1 MKPGLTISIIA
12 HAVILGW
19 GLVVLSHP
27 MQFDAQENEALPV
40 TLVPIGDTMSV
51 QKGELNASNDE
62 KPAPTPTTK
71 PDEKIDATHIGDGQ
85 VDTDTPLKPKEK
97 PRKVETSS
105 PKAGAP
111 EAKDNVAPH
120 QEAEKPKPAEDAKP
134 PEPKAEEK
142 SKPQAED
149 KAKPIAETKPAEA
162 QPDLTKPQEKVEK
175 SFEETPASTTDKPEQ
190 EAVTIP
196 QDVPVPSHK
205 PTQNAVV
212 AKSADTKGD
221 KQSVDDLVKEALLVD
236 KTKTQGGGAK
246 RSDEAAGFGASKD
259 INASDQ
265 MIQTYAN
272 IISSCTKSK
281 FDIVALG
288 GSARTDL
295 KLKAHFFLKNDGSL
309 DGTPEITALGGDSR
323 QQEVGI
329 NQARAAL
336 VACSPFPL
344 PTDQYGS
351 WHEIEIIFDPF
362 SP

>member
-12 HAVILGW
+12 HAVVLGW
-19 GLVVLSHP
+19 GLIVLSNP
-27 MQFDAQENEALPV
+27 MQFDAQESEALPV

-51 QKGELNASNDE
+51 QKGELKASNEE
-62 KPAPTPTTK
+62 KPAPKPTTK
-71 PDEKIDATHIGDGQ
+71 PEDTTDATHIGDGE

-105 PKAGAP
+105 PKAGEP
-111 EAKDNVAPH
+111 EAKDDVTP
-120 QEAEKPKPAEDAKP
+120 PKDAK
-134 PEPKAEEK
+134 
-142 SKPQAED
+142 KPQ
-149 KAKPIAETKPAEA
+149 PAEA
-162 QPDLTKPQEKVEK
+162 AKPSEPKVEETPADADLTKPQEKVEQ
-175 SFEETPASTTDKPEQ
+175 TPAEKPAESPSEPKPE
-190 EAVTIP
+190 AVNIP
-196 QDVPVPSHK
+196 QNVPLPMQK
-205 PTQNAVV
+205 PTPNIEV
-212 AKSADTKGD
+212 AKTPNTKGD

-246 RSDEAAGFGASKD
+246 RSNEAAGFGASKD

-344 PTDQYGS
+344 PTDKYGS
-351 WHEIEIIFDPF
+351 WHEIEIVFDPF